1 MGNKHPI
8 EIAIIVGLLLAGG
21 VLFWVAM
28 TLSQRVPVEYRSASP
43 GFGWSWDF
51 NYRDA
56 VRNGG
61 RSGASPLPW
70 QAIEAGNRLLLP
82 LDQPLDTERMRII
95 YRGKT
100 APGRFRLDIVIKRL
114 DPDAVY
120 QRDLVVKEAK
130 RGFRIGDNAYLLEE
144 ITPLYA
150 YLRSM
155 D

>member
-1 MGNKHPI
+1 
-8 EIAIIVGLLLAGG
+8 
-21 VLFWVAM
+21 
-28 TLSQRVPVEYRSASP
+28 
-43 GFGWSWDF
+43 
-51 NYRDA
+51 
-56 VRNGG
+56 
-61 RSGASPLPW
+61 
-70 QAIEAGNRLLLP
+70 
-82 LDQPLDTERMRII
+82 MRII

-120 QRDLVVKEAK
+120 QRDLDVKEAR